1 MVHGDLK
8 PANVVRH
15 RDGRWIVLDFGSSTP
30 LDGDFESGTPAF
42 AAPEL
47 LVGGRPACA
56 TDLYSLAAL
65 LFRLASGRLPVD
77 ADTFEQLRAR
87 HQRRERLHLMDLRPD
102 LPPRFA
108 AAIERALAADPA
120 ERPASAGE
128 FAQSL
133 AAALR
138 SETPAPRQF
147 RWGALGLALA
157 LSGLA
162 LAAWFAHAP
171 AEPPAT
177 SDGARLAFE
186 KSGQAGAV
194 ALRDGDRIAPGDALS
209 LSYRNNQPAYVYVL
223 NEDDTGS
230 VFKLFPLSGAELAN
244 PLPAGTDIRLPG
256 KVAGEAQDWRVTSRG
271 GRERFFVVVAR
282 QKIPAL
288 EELQLA
294 EARRDL
300 PVLGG
305 DLLAQNDGPTRGVGG
320 LSPRPQN
327 SHLGATR
334 IGTWLEQLREKSPGI
349 AVQRY
354 ELINQ

>member
-1 MVHGDLK
+1 MRREARLMAPLGHPDVLKVCGAAEKNGGVGFWPDLIEGEPMGRWADAHPRLSARELGAIGEELAAALAAIHALGVVHGDLK

-108 AAIERALAADPA
+108 AALERALAPDPA
-120 ERPASAGE
+120 ARPASAGE

-194 ALRDGDRIAPGDALS
+194 AL
-209 LSYRNNQPAYVYVL
+209 
-223 NEDDTGS
+223 
-230 VFKLFPLSGAELAN
+230 
-244 PLPAGTDIRLPG
+244 
-256 KVAGEAQDWRVTSRG
+256 
-271 GRERFFVVVAR
+271 
-282 QKIPAL
+282 
-288 EELQLA
+288 
-294 EARRDL
+294 
-300 PVLGG
+300 
-305 DLLAQNDGPTRGVGG
+305 
-320 LSPRPQN
+320 
-327 SHLGATR
+327 
-334 IGTWLEQLREKSPGI
+334 
-349 AVQRY
+349 
-354 ELINQ
+354 